1 MANLIGK
8 NISLR
13 ALEPED
19 IDFLFLT
26 ENNELFWEVSSTQ
39 VPFSK
44 YLLKQYINNAHQDI
58 YEAKQYRFIICNT
71 ENVPIGM
78 IDLFDFNPQH
88 NRVGIGL
95 LILPEYQKL
104 GFASEALELVI
115 DYSFLYL
122 NVHQLFANITSDNLK
137 SCALFEKFNFKKIG
151 IKKDWILVNGVYKDE
166 ILYQLIKPSHES

>member
-19 IDFLFLT
+19 IDFLYFT

-44 YLLKQYINNAHQDI
+44 HLLKQYINNAHQDI
-58 YEAKQYRFIICNT
+58 YEAKQYRFVICNST
-71 ENVPIGM
+71 NMPIGM

-88 NRVGIGL
+88 NRVGIGIL
-95 LILPEYQKL
+95 LLPQYENKGY
-104 GFASEALELVI
+104 ATDALELVI
-115 DYSFLYL
+115 DYAFQYL
-122 NVHQLFANITSDNLK
+122 NIHQLYANITSENKK
-137 SCALFEKFNFKKIG
+137 SIALFEKLNFKLVG
-151 IKKDWILVNGVYKDE
+151 TKKDWIYTNKQYKDE
-166 ILYQLIKPSHES
+166 LLYQLIK

>member
-44 YLLKQYINNAHQDI
+44 HLLKQYINNAHQDI
-58 YEAKQYRFIICNT
+58 YEAKQYRFVICNST
-71 ENVPIGM
+71 NIPIGM

-88 NRVGIGL
+88 NRVGIGIL
-95 LILPEYQKL
+95 LLPQYENKGY
-104 GFASEALELVI
+104 ATDALELVI
-115 DYSFLYL
+115 DYAFQYL
-122 NVHQLFANITSDNLK
+122 NIHQLYANITSENKK
-137 SCALFEKFNFKKIG
+137 SIALFEKLNFKLVG
-151 IKKDWILVNGVYKDE
+151 TKKDWIYTNKQYKDE
-166 ILYQLIKPSHES
+166 LLYQLIK